1 MYAKQTSR
9 RDECPARVDSRGSGR
24 HGSAEK
30 SAFGWKMAQLP
41 IKAKALCHS
50 FLTGSNRTKKE
61 TRQHPEGTGGSSAAS
76 DHYERCFATV
86 WAAAYFSAIVSSRSV
101 STLGVSYEFMPPG
114 FDPRQAVQAASIVG
128 CPVEHHMKVS

>member
-1 MYAKQTSR
+1 
-9 RDECPARVDSRGSGR
+9 
-24 HGSAEK
+24 
-30 SAFGWKMAQLP
+30 MAQLP

-61 TRQHPEGTGGSSAAS
+61 TR
-76 DHYERCFATV
+76 
-86 WAAAYFSAIVSSRSV
+86 AAAYFSAIVSSRSV